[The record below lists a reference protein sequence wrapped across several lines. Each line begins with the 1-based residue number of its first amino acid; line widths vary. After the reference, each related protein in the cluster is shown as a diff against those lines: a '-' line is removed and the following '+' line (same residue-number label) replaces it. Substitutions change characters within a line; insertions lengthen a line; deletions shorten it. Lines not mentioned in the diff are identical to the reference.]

1 MHVNE
6 LLLPQISLAKKF
18 LFSFFCLS
26 VMAVAEAGPITAPSE
41 LQAGDTF
48 RLIFVTSGT
57 INATSSDI
65 SVYDRFVNQQAGG
78 ATYNGSRIHFT
89 SIASIATTA
98 TSPPTVNAIDH
109 INAGGNSRAI
119 AGVFMVDGTKVA
131 TNSGAATSGLF
142 SGGVLSSPNQ
152 GIDGTV
158 YSGVNVWTGTAGNG
172 LAYNTALFGRYGLG
186 STNDGRLLSA
196 TNPPAYFSSPV
207 AEVGYL
213 ETTDPSGYSWIC
225 KGGISGV
232 QATTSEFQMYAISDV
247 LTIPSARIVPEPSSL
262 IGLSLGSLILAL
274 HQRGRRRLS
283 SSLAK

>member
-18 LFSFFCLS
+18 LFSFFCFS

-119 AGVFMVDGTKVA
+119 AGVFMVDGTKLPPIQERRQVDCSRA
-131 TNSGAATSGLF
+131 ESYRVPIRGLTERCTAVSMF
-142 SGGVLSSPNQ
+142 GPGPR
-152 GIDGTV
+152 GTV
-158 YSGVNVWTGTAGNG
+158 SRTIRPC
-172 LAYNTALFGRYGLG
+172 LAVMDWDPQTMVDSYRRQIHQPISPRPWRKSDIWEQPIRLVTVG
-186 STNDGRLLSA
+186 SAKVESQEFKRQLLNFRC
-196 TNPPAYFSSPV
+196 TRFPM
-207 AEVGYL
+207 
-213 ETTDPSGYSWIC
+213 C
-225 KGGISGV
+225 
-232 QATTSEFQMYAISDV
+232 
-247 LTIPSARIVPEPSSL
+247 
-262 IGLSLGSLILAL
+262 
-274 HQRGRRRLS
+274 
-283 SSLAK
+283 